1 METVTPEEF
10 ATRVGT
16 ELGISDWV
24 EVDQDRITAF
34 ADVTDDHQFIHV
46 DPEAAA
52 QTPLGT
58 TVAHGYLT
66 LSLITPMLIE
76 ALPQLEGTQMVLNYG
91 SDRIRYVEPVRAGSR
106 LRART
111 VLKEVTDK
119 GGGRWLVKT
128 GVTVEIE
135 GSDKPALVAEILSMM
150 LVA

>member
-16 ELGISDWV
+16 ELGVSDWV

-91 SDRIRYVEPVRAGSR
+91 SDRIRYLEPVRVGSR